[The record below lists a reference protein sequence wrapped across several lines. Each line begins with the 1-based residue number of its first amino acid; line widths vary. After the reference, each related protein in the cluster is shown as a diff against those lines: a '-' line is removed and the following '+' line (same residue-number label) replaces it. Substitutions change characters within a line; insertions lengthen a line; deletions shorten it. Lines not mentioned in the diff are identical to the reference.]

1 MRHILLSLGILF
13 ITLPCIA
20 EDVFLE
26 KIDAVR
32 NTAESFYMRIVITDY
47 NEKGLA
53 ERAEFDSYFSGYE
66 KSVLITRSGKNK
78 NMKILM
84 KDNDMWAC
92 LPGSRR
98 SIRITPQQR
107 LMGQA
112 SNGDVAKVA
121 FSREY
126 SVESAEKIGDETVLQ
141 LKAKKASATY
151 QKIVLTIASDS
162 YLMKRAEFYLLSG
175 KMFKKAEYGYD
186 LSGDEPR
193 LASVKII
200 DMVKTGRW
208 TTMSYGIVQP
218 RSISDK
224 IFNATYLPEWNG

>member
-1 MRHILLSLGILF
+1 MRIVLLILCVAGCNFLF
-13 ITLPCIA
+13 ANDAL
-20 EDVFLE
+20 LE

-32 NTAESFYMRIVITDY
+32 HDSESFYMRIVITDY
-47 NEKGLA
+47 DENGVTD
-53 ERAEFDSYFSGYE
+53 RAEFDSYFKGYD
-66 KSVLITRSGKNK
+66 KSVLITRSGKNNK
-78 NMKILM
+78 MKILM

-112 SNGDVAKVA
+112 SNGDVAKTA

-126 SVESAEKIGDETVLQ
+126 RVEHAEQKGNETVLQ
-141 LKAKKASATY
+141 LKAIKPSATY

-162 YLMKRAEFYLLSG
+162 YLMKRAEFFLLSG

-186 LSGDEPR
+186 LSGESPR

-200 DMVKTGRW
+200 DMVKQGRW
-208 TTMSYGIVQP
+208 TTLSYGIAHNRP
-218 RSISDK
+218 IADR